1 MKNFLKVLC
10 LAVTLLPAVASHAA
24 DETNA
29 VNGVVTASPEVNVGG
44 KVAMERLASA
54 IVVESYSLLR
64 KNEVDNAVGY
74 ATTALKISQSLGD
87 ADMSLR
93 ITKLLDAY
101 LAIGMMATI
110 SIAAG
115 FAETEAA
122 IPGGLRRAWKMVGES
137 GAELEGVGGGGKK
150 AGHAHLK

>member
-122 IPGGLRRAWKMVGES
+122 IPGVLTLACKMLSET
-137 GAELEGVGGGGKK
+137 APELEWLVEAAKK
-150 AGHAHLK
+150 PCTPI